1 MDSLKQNNINLPTF
15 NNLENKLQE
24 ELQKSSFD
32 ISGNNKI
39 FFIYIIINIKL
50 IQWYILLY
58 RFNIT
63 IINVL

>member
-39 FFIYIIINIKL
+39 FFYIHNYK
-50 IQWYILLY
+50 Y
-58 RFNIT
+58 
-63 IINVL
+63 